1 MAIEC
6 DVDDDMRPKLRSRD
20 LDHELRRVAERQ
32 HGVVALRQ
40 LVAAGA
46 CPRAVGRR
54 VERRTLHIVHRG
66 VYVFGHGNLRG
77 DGRVMAAVLAGGE
90 GAAASHLSA
99 AQLWDVP
106 VSRGGP
112 AHVTVA
118 RARQQRRGIV
128 FHRATLSPDELTSV
142 RGIGVTTVART
153 LLDLASLLPRQRL
166 ETALREAEYR
176 GLTDLVPVSVLVE
189 RHAGA
194 RGVRS
199 LRELIESSALGDD
212 RTESELEDRFSAFVD
227 ARRLPEPRR
236 NVALTADGKPIRA
249 DCVWSPQRLIVE
261 LDGRSAHSRRSAF
274 ESDRARDRA
283 LQVAGWRVVR
293 VTWAQLH
300 VSPDA
305 LERDL
310 RALLAAPPSG

>member
-1 MAIEC
+1 M
-6 DVDDDMRPKLRSRD
+6 
-20 LDHELRRVAERQ
+20 
-32 HGVVALRQ
+32 
-40 LVAAGA
+40 
-46 CPRAVGRR
+46 
-54 VERRTLHIVHRG
+54 
-66 VYVFGHGNLRG
+66 
-77 DGRVMAAVLAGGE
+77 
-90 GAAASHLSA
+90 
-99 AQLWDVP
+99 
-106 VSRGGP
+106 
-112 AHVTVA
+112 
-118 RARQQRRGIV
+118 
-128 FHRATLSPDELTSV
+128 
-142 RGIGVTTVART
+142 TTVART

-310 RALLAAPPSG
+310 RALLAAPPSE